1 MRICVLKI
9 QQFLN
14 LNFIFFKMD
23 CKAKEEIKD
32 IENWGKTITWSEIKN
47 IHYISFDASVADC
60 EEAIYFIYD
69 EII

>member
-1 MRICVLKI
+1 
-9 QQFLN
+9 
-14 LNFIFFKMD
+14 MD

-32 IENWGKTITWSEIKN
+32 IENWGETITWSEIKN